1 MVVVCTKI
9 HYKFCTF
16 RSNMELPEQDSDLN
30 LTQMASVAP
39 DQHLELPKSNIVP
52 TSILKNPSKQKV
64 SESLNNIASLQ
75 TGLQLKRSMAE
86 DCHPPIGEGPLPV
99 PQNGALNLL
108 RPHQQKLTNKIRPK
122 SFQESVNDLSQD
134 FSDGSPVF
142 STPVRASFRQKAR
155 QLRPHT
161 SIHLDEAK
169 TPSKRD
175 GKLTRL
181 RELKTKG
188 AGRRWSAAESG
199 CVDGGNYYYN
209 NNNDKAAA
217 DDIPPGIE
225 PSLVAVWNQFLGYE
239 PSGIPSSLSSMVTP
253 SLK

>member
-1 MVVVCTKI
+1 
-9 HYKFCTF
+9 
-16 RSNMELPEQDSDLN
+16 MELPEQDSDPN

-86 DCHPPIGEGPLPV
+86 DCHPPVGEGPLPV

-142 STPVRASFRQKAR
+142 STPVRASFRDKNCKRPTVSSQNVQK
-155 QLRPHT
+155 
-161 SIHLDEAK
+161 SAK
-169 TPSKRD
+169 LSWPQ
-175 GKLTRL
+175 RL
-181 RELKTKG
+181 KSMFFLIFRTE
-188 AGRRWSAAESG
+188 RWVG
-199 CVDGGNYYYN
+199 P
-209 NNNDKAAA
+209 KFQ
-217 DDIPPGIE
+217 ITLIF
-225 PSLVAVWNQFLGYE
+225 SL
-239 PSGIPSSLSSMVTP
+239 
-253 SLK
+253 

>member
-1 MVVVCTKI
+1 
-9 HYKFCTF
+9 
-16 RSNMELPEQDSDLN
+16 MELPEQDSDPN
-30 LTQMASVAP
+30 LTQMTAP
-39 DQHLELPKSNIVP
+39 VPHQELPKNNVGP
-52 TSILKNPSKQKV
+52 TSILKNPSGTSKQKV

-86 DCHPPIGEGPLPV
+86 DCHPIEPLPV

-108 RPHQQKLTNKIRPK
+108 RPQQSLTNKIRPK